1 MRTIRVLALCGG
13 ASVLLSCGN
22 DTSSTAP
29 TGDVE
34 ASVAA
39 VNQGPSI
46 CSWGLADF
54 TGNGDVSY
62 LASDM
67 NEGGAYEIVL
77 YSPPGSTS
85 YITSSPT
92 AGLTTVYQDTL
103 VVISG
108 NLAAIEH
115 SSGGSTAIGLALDL
129 HLVVSPHRGT
139 GLRPNGSYTRFMNLS
154 GTINGVQITSGSGL
168 SNVMVAGRGRQLL
181 PPPRRATPFNW
192 FGTNGSVQFCA
203 H

>member
-1 MRTIRVLALCGG
+1 MRTIRVLALCAG
-13 ASVLLSCGN
+13 ASGLLSCGN
-22 DTSSTAP
+22 DPSPTAP
-29 TGDVE
+29 AGDVV

-39 VNQGPSI
+39 INHGLSI

-54 TGNGDVSY
+54 TGNGEVSY

-67 NEGGAYEIVL
+67 NEGGAYEIVW
-77 YSPPGSTS
+77 YSPPGSAS

-108 NLAAIEH
+108 NLPATQH
-115 SSGGSTAIGLALDL
+115 SSGGTTAIALALDL
-129 HLVVSPHRGT
+129 RLVVSPHHGT
-139 GLRPNGSYTRFMNLS
+139 GLRPNGYYTRYMNLL

-168 SNVMVAGRGRQLL
+168 SDIMVAGRNRRFL
-181 PPPRRATPFNW
+181 PPPRRATPFDW
-192 FGTNGSVQFCA
+192 FGTNGSVGFCT